1 MTYTSIINSQFL
13 YNAKLYPILQKLN
26 TTQLFILILK
36 LTNLFSNFVILI
48 MKHNFLIE
56 RSIIMSDYYEQS
68 QDSTVREIMKMMPD

>member
-1 MTYTSIINSQFL
+1 MPYTSIINSQFL

-36 LTNLFSNFVILI
+36 LTNLLSNFVILI

-68 QDSTVREIMKMMPD
+68 RLYGKEIMKMMPD

>member
-36 LTNLFSNFVILI
+36 LTNLLSNFVILI

-68 QDSTVREIMKMMPD
+68 QDSTGKER

>member
-36 LTNLFSNFVILI
+36 LDKV
-48 MKHNFLIE
+48 
-56 RSIIMSDYYEQS
+56 RII
-68 QDSTVREIMKMMPD
+68 V